1 MAQGWKQGGLR
12 RGAWNAVVSAPSA
25 QPLPAWL
32 PAARWRGL
40 GLPAHRSRA
49 APRCLPA
56 QTSSVPPPRGPA
68 ASAAASAG
76 ATRSGTSRGDPS
88 PDCVLGKSIRG
99 LCRATGGAGS
109 ALRTH
114 LFQQH
119 LEPPGHVGVRDTV
132 GHFQLA
138 VGGQASCR
146 ARLRNHPAV
155 GLLHPAVSPVAQ
167 AAAGDPVAG
176 ASAACRRG
184 ERGRARL
191 ESLPCRVS
199 GLCTA
204 PEHRDAGSVN
214 TPGWC
219 RVLPKGNT
227 GGEDLGLWAG
237 VAGPAAAAGSA
248 GPVAGPTPDPRR
260 WNSHWAGWGHCAVP
274 SFRMRLMHPSASNK
288 APGARWRLSRSPYP
302 TTPTGLGHWWETCK
316 LRPVLIARCEG
327 GPTCFGRSFKGSH
340 SC

>member
-1 MAQGWKQGGLR
+1 MHHGTGLEAGGVSAEGMECCSFCAICAAPARLAACRPLAGPGLACTSLQGGT
-12 RGAWNAVVSAPSA
+12 AVSASSDLVSA
-25 QPLPAWL
+25 TTSW
-32 PAARWRGL
+32 
-40 GLPAHRSRA
+40 
-49 APRCLPA
+49 PRCL
-56 QTSSVPPPRGPA
+56 SSRICGRNKERHIKGRPQ
-68 ASAAASAG
+68 
-76 ATRSGTSRGDPS
+76 SRLCPGQKYP
-88 PDCVLGKSIRG
+88 G

-237 VAGPAAAAGSA
+237 VAGPAAATGSA
-248 GPVAGPTPDPRR
+248 GPVAGPTADVGTVIGRGGVTVPFRR
-260 WNSHWAGWGHCAVP
+260 
-274 SFRMRLMHPSASNK
+274 SA
-288 APGARWRLSRSPYP
+288 
-302 TTPTGLGHWWETCK
+302 C
-316 LRPVLIARCEG
+316 V
-327 GPTCFGRSFKGSH
+327 
-340 SC
+340 